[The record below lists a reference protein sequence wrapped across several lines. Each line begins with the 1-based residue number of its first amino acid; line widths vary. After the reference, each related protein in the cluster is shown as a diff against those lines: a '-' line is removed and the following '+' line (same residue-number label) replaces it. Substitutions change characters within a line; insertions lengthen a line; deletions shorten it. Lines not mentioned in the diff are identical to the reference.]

1 MILQH
6 LRQPQPPD
14 DNRPNKHVS
23 FNDLLVSAEAAGSA
37 TGYGLGK
44 DEGLKVGRELGATER
59 TAYIIE
65 LCREAGNLPC
75 SRLIPE
81 LHTLLLGAD
90 PLANRQANKTQP
102 EDREDIE

>member
-6 LRQPQPPD
+6 LRQPPPD
-14 DNRPNKHVS
+14 DGKPNKHVS
-23 FNDLLVSAEAAGSA
+23 FNDLIASAEAAGSA
-37 TGYGLGK
+37 TGYGIGK
-44 DEGLKVGRELGATER
+44 DEGLKAGREIGATER

-90 PLANRQANKTQP
+90 PLANRQAMKAAE